1 MEYKGKGP
9 ACGANLAGLFAT
21 LNPDTYSL
29 KTLQCSLFGDLNT
42 SFATCGKAGIM
53 QNGKLYL
60 RECLDTPTSAR
71 DASLLPTPCK
81 SDWIGGMNTLNA
93 YKNYYAADHQDK
105 LVYQCH
111 LNGLTP
117 QQCNT
122 IYELV
127 MGFSE
132 GWTSEE

>member
-1 MEYKGKGP
+1 MEYTANGRD
-9 ACGANLAGLFAT
+9 CGANLTGLFAV
-21 LNPDTYSL
+21 LDPNMYSL
-29 KTLQCSLFGDLNT
+29 KTLQCSLFEGLNT

-53 QNGKLYL
+53 RNGKLYR
-60 RECLDTPTSAR
+60 RECLDTHTSAR
-71 DASLLPTPCK
+71 DVLLLPTPCK
-81 SDWIGGMNTLNA
+81 SDHIGAMNTLSA
-93 YKNYYAADHQDK
+93 YKRYYEADHQDK

-132 GWTSEE
+132 GWTKEE

>member
-9 ACGANLAGLFAT
+9 ACGANLAGLFA
-21 LNPDTYSL
+21 LLDPNTYSL
-29 KTLQCSLFGDLNT
+29 RTLQCSLFED
-42 SFATCGKAGIM
+42 SSVSYATCGKAGM
-53 QNGKLYL
+53 MRNGKLYR
-60 RECLDTPTSAR
+60 RECLDTHTSAR
-71 DASLLPTPCK
+71 DAILLPTPCK
-81 SDWIGGMNTLNA
+81 SDHIGVMNTLNA
-93 YKNYYAADHQDK
+93 YKRYYAADHQDK

-132 GWTSEE
+132 GWTKEE